1 MTLATRVFA
10 VLAAVLFVIAFA
22 LAALMPDGVNLA
34 QGIARLNH
42 DWLLWLPAH
51 ASGWIWTW
59 IEKPI
64 LVRPIWLLPAAFG
77 VVCGGAAL
85 TLNSGP
91 PSRTRRRR
99 S

>member
-1 MTLATRVFA
+1 MTLATRIFA
-10 VLAAVLFVIAFA
+10 ISAAVLFVVAFA
-22 LAALMPDGVNLA
+22 LAALLPDGVNLA
-34 QGIARLNH
+34 QGIATLNH
-42 DWLLWLPAH
+42 DWLLWLPKH
-51 ASGWIWTW
+51 TSNWIWIW
-59 IEKPI
+59 VEKPI
-64 LVRPIWLLPAAFG
+64 LVRPVWLLPAAIG